1 MGDQMTERFSAPGAT
16 LVKLFGEQQ
25 HESDIFASRADSVRS
40 SGVQISVWTSV
51 FMTILTLVSALA
63 LAAVYGIGGY
73 QALTGS
79 LNAGDVVTMALLLTR
94 LYAPLTGLATARVE
108 LMSALV
114 SFERIFEVLDLK
126 PMIQEPEQPQP
137 IPAGGI
143 RIEFNNVD
151 FQYPAA
157 ADVSLASL
165 EEVAVL
171 EDRESRSEAR
181 RVGVVRE
188 K

>member
-1 MGDQMTERFSAPGAT
+1 
-16 LVKLFGEQQ
+16 
-25 HESDIFASRADSVRS
+25 
-40 SGVQISVWTSV
+40 
-51 FMTILTLVSALA
+51 
-63 LAAVYGIGGY
+63 
-73 QALTGS
+73 
-79 LNAGDVVTMALLLTR
+79 MALLFTR

-157 ADVSLASL
+157 ADEIGRASCR
-165 EEVAVL
+165 ERGRAGEVAGAPH
-171 EDRESRSEAR
+171 EEETSAATAT
-181 RVGVVRE
+181 G
-188 K
+188 

>member
-1 MGDQMTERFSAPGAT
+1 
-16 LVKLFGEQQ
+16 
-25 HESDIFASRADSVRS
+25 
-40 SGVQISVWTSV
+40 
-51 FMTILTLVSALA
+51 MTILTLVSSLA

-165 EEVAVL
+165 EEGAVL